1 MTLGFISHVR
11 LCSISLVT
19 IAKDKFRLL
28 NKDKLLAVLGM
39 DAVDGGFD
47 KAKDMCD
54 HFASNPN
61 NTGRTSTGGGEKYF
75 KNSKSNFMARLDRE
89 L

>member
-19 IAKDKFRLL
+19 IAKDKLRLL

-39 DAVDGGFD
+39 DAVDGGVD
-47 KAKDMCD
+47 EAKDMCD
-54 HFASNPN
+54 HFTGNPS
-61 NTGRTSTGGGEKYF
+61 NTGWTSTGGGEKF
-75 KNSKSNFMARLDRE
+75 
-89 L
+89 

>member
-1 MTLGFISHVR
+1 MTFGFISHVR

-19 IAKDKFRLL
+19 IAKDKLRLL
-28 NKDKLLAVLGM
+28 NKDKLLVVPRM

-47 KAKDMCD
+47 EAKDLCD

-61 NTGRTSTGGGEKYF
+61 NTGWTSTGEG
-75 KNSKSNFMARLDRE
+75 
-89 L
+89 